1 MKKRLYLL
9 TVLASLAVLSLS
21 SCLKDPRYYTF
32 ANVQPLVELPL
43 GAANGLGN
51 LTPEALPITSTP
63 QTIQLVVNLASPAPL
78 NKPVTVTLAV
88 QQSAVDAYNT
98 ANSTSFTLLP
108 SADYSVPSLTVT
120 IPAGKREV
128 IVPISINTSL
138 VDPSGLFILPFTIV
152 SGGGVQ
158 VSNYNSI
165 LYQVQAKNIYDGTY
179 VVTGTLTDAANGAIT
194 GSYPET
200 VYLETTGASTDAF
213 YDPNIGFGHA
223 ITSGG
228 QASYYGSYAPV
239 FTFNGSNVVSVTNYY
254 GQFSGSH
261 VRSAALDPTDA
272 PNTFTTGSPGQAG
285 SVFQVSYYLQ
295 QGNPAVTR
303 TTFVETFTYQG
314 GRP

>member
-63 QTIQLVVNLASPAPL
+63 QVIQLVVNLASPAPL
-78 NKPVTVTLAV
+78 DKAVTVTLAV

-98 ANSTSFTLLP
+98 ANGTSYTLLP
-108 SADYSVPSLTVT
+108 TADYSVPSLSVT

-128 IVPISINTSL
+128 ILPISINTSQ

-158 VSNYNSI
+158 ISNYNSI

-179 VVTGTLTDAANGAIT
+179 VVTGSLVDNTSASYSGA
-194 GSYPET
+194 YPET
-200 VYLETTGASTDAF
+200 VYLETTGATTDGF

-223 ITSGG
+223 IISGT
-228 QASYYGSYAPV
+228 QSSYYGSYAPV

-254 GQFSGSH
+254 GQFSGPH

>member
-1 MKKRLYLL
+1 MKKRLYIL

-43 GAANGLGN
+43 GAYNGLGN
-51 LTPEALPITSTP
+51 LTPEALPITTTP
-63 QTIQLVVNLASPAPL
+63 QTIQLVVNIASPAPL
-78 NKPVTVTLAV
+78 NKAVTVTLAI

-98 ANSTSFTLLP
+98 ANSTSYTLLP
-108 SADYSVPSLTVT
+108 AADYSVPSLSVT
-120 IPAGKREV
+120 IPAGKREA
-128 IVPISINTSL
+128 ILPISVNTSL
-138 VDPSGLFILPFTIV
+138 VDPSGQFILPFTIV
-152 SGGGVQ
+152 DGGGVQ
-158 VSNYNSI
+158 ISNYNSI
-165 LYQVQAKNIYDGTY
+165 LYSVQAKNAYDGTY
-179 VVTGTLTDAANGAIT
+179 VVTGSLTDAANGAIT
-194 GSYPET
+194 GNYPET
-200 VYLETTGASTDAF
+200 VYLETTGATTDAF

-223 ITSGG
+223 ILSAGT
-228 QASYYGSYAPV
+228 ASYYGSYAPV
-239 FTFNGSNVVSVTNYY
+239 FTFSGNNITSVTNYY

-303 TTFVETFTYQG
+303 TTFIETFTYQG
-314 GRP
+314 SR